1 MRVQVSVADEMV
13 ARVDEYARKMGVS
26 RSALCSMLIG
36 QGIMNYD
43 KSMDLLTLIGDK
55 VGDNLLAEK
64 TLEEMG
70 RLETKQ
76 KK

>member
-1 MRVQVSVADEMV
+1 MRVQVSVSDEMV
-13 ARVDEYARKMGVS
+13 NRVDEYAHKMGVS

-43 KSMDLLTLIGDK
+43 KSMDLLSLIGNK

-70 RLETKQ
+70 KLEKKQ
-76 KK
+76 

>member
-1 MRVQVSVADEMV
+1 
-13 ARVDEYARKMGVS
+13 
-26 RSALCSMLIG
+26 MLIG

-43 KSMDLLTLIGDK
+43 KSMDLLSVIGNK

-70 RLETKQ
+70 KLEKKQ
-76 KK
+76 

>member
-1 MRVQVSVADEMV
+1 
-13 ARVDEYARKMGVS
+13 
-26 RSALCSMLIG
+26 MLIG

-43 KSMDLLTLIGDK
+43 KSMDLLSLIGNK

-70 RLETKQ
+70 KLEKKQ
-76 KK
+76 